1 MELNEQSEVGQSE
14 RGGEGQTTDR
24 RAIKGSREKNIGH
37 NIDGNISDLEKSIV
51 AQNRLSFPN
60 MSSTIMG

>member
-1 MELNEQSEVGQSE
+1 MNSQRWVKERAVGKDRTEQ
-14 RGGEGQTTDR
+14 
-24 RAIKGSREKNIGH
+24 RAIKGSRAKNIGH

-60 MSSTIMG
+60 ISSTIMG

>member
-1 MELNEQSEVGQSE
+1 MELNEQSEVGQRESC
-14 RGGEGQTTDR
+14 GEDR
-24 RAIKGSREKNIGH
+24 TEQRAIKGSRAKNIGH

-60 MSSTIMG
+60 ISSTIMG